1 MRISL
6 FLELPLPKPWTED
19 SELRLFQETL
29 EEVELADKMGFHA
42 AWITEHHF
50 LEEYSHS
57 SSPEI
62 FLAAASQRT
71 SHIRLGHGI
80 VHLPALINHP
90 ARVAERMGTLD
101 LVSNGRVELGTGEAS
116 SVGELDGFRVDPGLK
131 REMWDEGLRVML
143 RCMVETPFTGF
154 EGTWTSMPPR
164 NVVPKPVQKPHPPVW
179 VACTRHAT
187 VQMAAERGLGA
198 LSFSFVSPEDM
209 CDRVA
214 EYYSILEDRCVPMA
228 YTVNANTLAIGGE
241 LPLMCAP
248 TEEQAISRLG
258 IGGGFFG
265 FGIMYY
271 YNTGMHPPG
280 HGDIWSQYA
289 AAVKEQPEIAYG
301 PGRGPVGTP
310 DQVREYLRRYEDSG
324 VDEVMFL
331 LNPDSH
337 EATMESL
344 ELVGQKVL
352 PEFLERDE
360 VAAKEK
366 AHRLAP
372 TIEKAMERRV
382 DDSPPLD
389 PDYRFGGVPTSV
401 TGKQADE
408 ALIAIREMDDAR
420 ERDAQRRAELEN
432 LGRAPG

>member
-6 FLELPLPKPWTED
+6 FLELPLPRPWTED
-19 SELRLFQETL
+19 SELRLFQESL
-29 EEVELADKMGFHA
+29 DAVELADKMGFHA

-50 LEEYSHS
+50 MEEYSHS
-57 SSPEI
+57 SAPEI

-71 SHIRLGHGI
+71 SHIRLAHGI
-80 VHLPALINHP
+80 VHLPPLINHP
-90 ARVAERMGTLD
+90 ARVAERIATLD

-116 SVGELDGFRVDPGLK
+116 SVAELDGFRVDPGLK
-131 REMWDEGLRVML
+131 RAMWDEGLRVML

-154 EGTWTSMPPR
+154 EGTFASVPPR

-209 CDRVA
+209 RDRVA
-214 EYYSILEDRCVPMA
+214 EYYGILEDRCVPMA

-248 TEEQAISRLG
+248 TEEQAVARLG

-265 FGIMYY
+265 YGIMYY
-271 YNTGMHPPG
+271 YNTGMHAPG
-280 HGDIWSQYA
+280 KDDLWAQYA
-289 AAVKEQPEIAYG
+289 AAVREQPEIAYG
-301 PGRGPVGTP
+301 PDRGPVGTP
-310 DQVREYLRRYEDSG
+310 DQVREYLRRYEESG

-360 VAAKEK
+360 LAAKAK
-366 AHRLAP
+366 AQRLAP
-372 TIEKAMERRV
+372 AIEKAMARRV

-420 ERDAQRRAELEN
+420 ERDAQRRAELES
-432 LGRAPG
+432 LGRDPG